1 MKSSRLAALCAIQIN
16 HRGMADLDFLK
27 RMAAE
32 SAVAQ
37 VSSGMIVGLGTGS
50 TGEFV
55 LLALARRIQEGL
67 RIAGVPTSERTA
79 ARARELGIPLTEL
92 TGPIDIAIDGADEVE
107 RARLDLIKG
116 RGGALLREKI
126 VAQASARFLVVVDQT
141 KLVNSLGGAP
151 VPVEV
156 VPFGWQVTARRIGVE
171 FQRRDLVTDSGNYI
185 LDCDFGNIESP
196 ESLANEL
203 DHIAGVVEHGLF
215 IGLATEVH
223 VGTPSGIQVLRQLP
237 K

>member
-1 MKSSRLAALCAIQIN
+1 
-16 HRGMADLDFLK
+16 MADDLSTLK
-27 RMAAE
+27 RIAAD

-37 VSSGMIVGLGTGS
+37 VVSGMVVGLGTGS

-55 LLALARRIQEGL
+55 LLALARRIREGL
-67 RIAGVPTSERTA
+67 KITGVPTSERTA

-92 TGPIDIAIDGADEVE
+92 IGPIDIAIDGADEVVPGK
-107 RARLDLIKG
+107 LHLIKG

-126 VAQASARFLVVVDQT
+126 VAQAAARFLVVVDQT
-141 KLVNSLGGAP
+141 KIVDRLGAVA

-156 VPFGWQVTARRIGVE
+156 VPFGWQATARRIGAE
-171 FQRRDLVTDSGNYI
+171 FQRRDFVTDNGNFI
-185 LDCDFGNIESP
+185 LDCDFGKIGSP
-196 ESLANEL
+196 ESLASEL
-203 DHIAGVVEHGLF
+203 ERITGVVEHGLF

-223 VGTPSGIQVLRQLP
+223 VGRSSGVEVLR

>member
-1 MKSSRLAALCAIQIN
+1 M
-16 HRGMADLDFLK
+16 GDLDALK

-37 VSSGMIVGLGTGS
+37 VLSGMTVGLGTGS
-50 TGEFV
+50 TAEFV
-55 LLALARRIQEGL
+55 LLALARRIREGL
-67 RIAGVPTSERTA
+67 RITGVPTSERTA
-79 ARARELGIPLTEL
+79 ARARELGIALVEL
-92 TGPIDIAIDGADEVE
+92 DGKSVVDIAIDGADEVE
-107 RARLDLIKG
+107 QDTLNLIKC

-126 VAQASARFLVVVDQT
+126 VAQASARFLVVVDHT
-141 KLVNSLGGAP
+141 KLVDRLGAGP

-156 VPFGWQVTARRIGVE
+156 IPFGWQATARRLQDLGAKPE
-171 FQRRDLVTDSGNYI
+171 RRNFVTDSGNLL
-185 LDCDFGNIESP
+185 LDGAFDHIQEPGF
-196 ESLANEL
+196 LAEAL